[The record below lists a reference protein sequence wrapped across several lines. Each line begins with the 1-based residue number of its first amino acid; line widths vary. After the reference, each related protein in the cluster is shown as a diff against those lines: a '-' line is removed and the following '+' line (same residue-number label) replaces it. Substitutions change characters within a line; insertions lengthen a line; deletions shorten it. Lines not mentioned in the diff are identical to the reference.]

1 MKRLDTV
8 VKNIILILLGACL
21 YGFIGAAVEMYGSR
35 SAGNFGG
42 EIFVIPLFIGLVWL
56 GWELRG
62 QRK

>member
-1 MKRLDTV
+1 MRKHEIVRD
-8 VKNIILILLGACL
+8 IILLALGACL
-21 YGFIGAAVEMYGSR
+21 YGFVGAAMEVCGSR

-42 EIFVIPLFIGLVWL
+42 EIFVIPLFAGLVWL